1 MDLAE
6 VELVDTYLDEPRG
19 NDSQLLA
26 VSLKNKSLIHMKT
39 RQNSSKCMN
48 HFVTPRFHEKVCLRV
63 NISLIFPFPLTETP
77 SRTPRTFSREIAANI
92 IIKENRTVSYKVHDW

>member
-39 RQNSSKCMN
+39 RQKLVKMYESLCDTLIS
-48 HFVTPRFHEKVCLRV
+48 RESLRV
-63 NISLIFPFPLTETP
+63 NFSLILPFPLTSVHGLSNTAKF
-77 SRTPRTFSREIAANI
+77 FS
-92 IIKENRTVSYKVHDW
+92 

>member
-39 RQNSSKCMN
+39 RQKLVKMYESLCDTAIS
-48 HFVTPRFHEKVCLRV
+48 REKFARQYC
-63 NISLIFPFPLTETP
+63 SLILPFPLTSVHALSNTAQF
-77 SRTPRTFSREIAANI
+77 FS
-92 IIKENRTVSYKVHDW
+92 

>member
-26 VSLKNKSLIHMKT
+26 VSLSFKNKSLIHMKT
-39 RQNSSKCMN
+39 VKTRQN
-48 HFVTPRFHEKVCLRV
+48 V
-63 NISLIFPFPLTETP
+63 
-77 SRTPRTFSREIAANI
+77 
-92 IIKENRTVSYKVHDW
+92 

>member
-48 HFVTPRFHEKVCLRV
+48 HFGTPRFHEKSLRV
-63 NISLIFPFPLTETP
+63 NISL
-77 SRTPRTFSREIAANI
+77 
-92 IIKENRTVSYKVHDW
+92 

>member
-26 VSLKNKSLIHMKT
+26 VSLKNKSIIHMKT
-39 RQNSSKCMN
+39 VKTRQN
-48 HFVTPRFHEKVCLRV
+48 V
-63 NISLIFPFPLTETP
+63 
-77 SRTPRTFSREIAANI
+77 
-92 IIKENRTVSYKVHDW
+92 

>member
-39 RQNSSKCMN
+39 RQKLVKMY
-48 HFVTPRFHEKVCLRV
+48 E
-63 NISLIFPFPLTETP
+63 SLCDTSI
-77 SRTPRTFSREIAANI
+77 SRERWRVTYTSVSADI
-92 IIKENRTVSYKVHDW
+92 ISRPLEHRALFLVKSQQTSL